1 MTAAEQRKLKEIKSR
16 IVGLRADHG
25 EAVKKNTFITLPI
38 GTMVTEAEWLI
49 KQLEK
54 ADVEETEDEPAEAT
68 A

>member
-1 MTAAEQRKLKEIKSR
+1 MTNKDHAKFREIKAR
-16 IVGLRADHG
+16 VIGLRADHG

-38 GTMVTEAEWLI
+38 GTIVSEMEWLI

-54 ADVEETEDEPAEAT
+54 VPDTADELAEAT